1 MVGRADA
8 LRISGSRLA
17 RDGNTAICLTERS
30 ACIAGRPAP
39 TGWGVCLISSLV
51 DRSRLTDY
59 VPGRRN
65 SLTIFDVE
73 HHLEKR
79 RQAAQLLHKCPGTEN
94 TFRMIDQAHIVS
106 VPGQYIV
113 LIAGQ

>member
-30 ACIAGRPAP
+30 ACIAGKPAP

-51 DRSRLTDY
+51 DRSRLL
-59 VPGRRN
+59 PFHGFERN
-65 SLTIFDVE
+65 RLRSAPDRYE
-73 HHLEKR
+73 PDK
-79 RQAAQLLHKCPGTEN
+79 QCPA
-94 TFRMIDQAHIVS
+94 D
-106 VPGQYIV
+106 
-113 LIAGQ
+113 